1 MGLFKTRE
9 EKRIEQRMLV
19 KRTVSSMEK
28 QIAKLEERKKS
39 FVEQARKARAEGL
52 EAQYTLALS
61 GYRTCLVQSKR
72 LSEMKLNFELLAQM
86 KDMAEL
92 NKDFLR
98 GMSALS
104 AQMSRLV
111 SEREFRKVQKSFDLS
126 MQKAGR
132 QSELMAALMS
142 GTEAAFAES
151 AGMTEEE
158 KEKLGR
164 EISAEEDDG
173 ITDEDIE
180 REIAELKKKL
190 ESE

>member
-19 KRTVSSMEK
+19 KRTISSMEK
-28 QIAKLEERKKS
+28 QIDKLEERKKA

-52 EAQYTLALS
+52 DAQYTLALS

-92 NKDFLR
+92 NKDFLK

-104 AQMSRLV
+104 GQMSRLV
-111 SEREFRKVQKSFDLS
+111 SEREFLKVQKSFALS

-132 QSELMAALMS
+132 QSELMGKLLS
-142 GTEAAFAES
+142 GTEAAFEES

-158 KEKLGR
+158 KAKIEGELAM
-164 EISAEEDDG
+164 EQEDG
-173 ITDEDIE
+173 VTEEDIE
-180 REIAELKKKL
+180 REIAELKRKL